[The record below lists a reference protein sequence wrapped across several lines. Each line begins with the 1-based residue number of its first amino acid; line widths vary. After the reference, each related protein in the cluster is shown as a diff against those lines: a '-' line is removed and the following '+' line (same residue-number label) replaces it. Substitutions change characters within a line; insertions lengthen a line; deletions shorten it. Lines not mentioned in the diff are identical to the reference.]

1 VVPCVSLVDRDFFL
15 LRSSADVEREC
26 VSLEKS
32 AKVVFDLDSV
42 FFGSCGF
49 AKIVVTDDSMDDAEL
64 TVLRDAVEAVEAVL
78 EDLAESEKII
88 GGFWN
93 ALDVKDI
100 YGSVKGET
108 FFASVCS
115 SVFSMGRLGENP
127 SRSLL
132 ELCMLLVYP
141 S

>member
-15 LRSSADVEREC
+15 CRSSTDVEREC
-26 VSLEKS
+26 ESLEEL

-49 AKIVVTDDSMDDAEL
+49 AKIFATEDSMDDAEL
-64 TVLRDAVEAVEAVL
+64 IVLRDVVEAVEAVL

-100 YGSVKGET
+100 YGSVKSET
-108 FFASVCS
+108 FLGRICS
-115 SVFSMGRLGENP
+115 SIFSMGGVGENP

-132 ELCMLLVYP
+132 ELCMLLIYP